1 MSNVENLTKT
11 SASRRAVDDLS
22 FDVHP
27 GPLSGPVVVS
37 VPSIVAQGC
46 GLWLLTRA
54 RRTLTA

>member
-1 MSNVENLTKT
+1 MITVDCLTKT
-11 SASRRAVDDLS
+11 YASRRAVDDRS

-37 VPSIVAQGC
+37 LPSIIAEGC